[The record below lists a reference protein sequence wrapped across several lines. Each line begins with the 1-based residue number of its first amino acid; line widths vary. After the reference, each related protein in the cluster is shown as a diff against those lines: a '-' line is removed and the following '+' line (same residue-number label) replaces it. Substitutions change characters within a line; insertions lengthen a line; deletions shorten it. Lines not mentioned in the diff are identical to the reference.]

1 MSEFDRDQSDEAS
14 RNTSRWGE
22 ERGAWPRDGRE
33 GEMRMVV
40 SSGRAKQT
48 SRSYAGSVDRGKF
61 RIGDPSAQRGLTL
74 PPPTSCFEVDHR
86 HRR

>member
-40 SSGRAKQT
+40 SSGRAKKT
-48 SRSYAGSVDRGKF
+48 SRSHAGSVDRGKF
-61 RIGDPSAQRGLTL
+61 RILGIPAHKGG
-74 PPPTSCFEVDHR
+74 
-86 HRR
+86 